1 MYFVKVYSAK
11 LKGQHDINRYA
22 YVITLSFFMLNAI
35 VRHAKCCYSECHYAM
50 LIQAESHW
58 LTVITLNVIVLS
70 VIILTV
76 IVLNVIVLD
85 VIVSLWGVSF
95 S

>member
-35 VRHAKCCYSECHYAM
+35 V
-50 LIQAESHW
+50 
-58 LTVITLNVIVLS
+58 LTGLTLNVAILS
-70 VIILTV
+70 VIML
-76 IVLNVIVLD
+76 
-85 VIVSLWGVSF
+85 SLFKLKVTG
-95 S
+95 